1 MVFETLYYSTVNG
14 NCPVKE
20 FLDGLNYKIQQKF
33 FARQDRLLA
42 AYGEKLP
49 PPHIEH
55 LDDGIWEF
63 KINLGNLEY
72 RFLFFRITHHVV
84 YVHAFEKKT
93 QKVSRHEIELA
104 MTRRRDFCEQLER
117 GEIEL

>member
-1 MVFETLYYSTVNG
+1 MVLEPLYYETVNA

-20 FLDGLNYKIQQKF
+20 FLNAQNYKIQQKF

-49 PPHIEH
+49 PPHVEH

-63 KINLGNLEY
+63 KISFGNLEY
-72 RFLFFRITHHVV
+72 RFLFFRIAKYIV

-93 QKVSRHEIELA
+93 QKVPRHEIELA
-104 MTRRRDFCEQLER
+104 LNRRRDFYAQLER
-117 GEIEL
+117 SEIEL